1 MFESGHV
8 EVNDGQIFYTRDG
21 AGPPVVLLPGKMFD
35 GHMFNAQVKDL
46 SQNHTL
52 VRIDLRSYG
61 QSSLR
66 ASDTCRHCGDVAA
79 TLTDAMAARLIKSGS
94 S

>member
-8 EVNDGQIFYTRDG
+8 EIN
-21 AGPPVVLLPGKMFD
+21 D

-46 SQNHTL
+46 SQNNTL
-52 VRIDLRSYG
+52 VRIDLRSHG

-66 ASDTCRHCGDVAA
+66 ASDTYRHCDDVAA
-79 TLTDAMAARLIKSGS
+79 TLTDVMAAGLTKPGS